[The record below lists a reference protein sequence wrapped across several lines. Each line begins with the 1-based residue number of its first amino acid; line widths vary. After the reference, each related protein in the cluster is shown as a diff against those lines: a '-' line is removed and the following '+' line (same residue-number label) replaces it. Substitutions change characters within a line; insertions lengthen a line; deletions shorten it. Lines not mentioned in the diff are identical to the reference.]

1 MSNDST
7 PTGPAAAAQRDPVL
21 NRMRRASRRNLL
33 RGCTEPAL
41 PRQWFVPKPGG
52 VARAEVDLRPDGA
65 GLSVRLGPD
74 GTEVPNPGGYLE
86 VGPDRRSG
94 LTDAFEAAWVPAPK
108 PSMTAILMFA
118 TAGDGTTR
126 GTARGRRRTA
136 ADRETHE
143 KLGFPEGRRI
153 CSGQREGP
161 EKKR

>member
-7 PTGPAAAAQRDPVL
+7 PTGPAAAAERDPGL
-21 NRMRRASRRNLL
+21 HRMRHASRRNLL
-33 RGCTEPAL
+33 RCYTGSAL
-41 PRQWFVPKPGG
+41 PRRWFVPKPEG
-52 VARAEVDLRPDGA
+52 VAHAEVDLRPDGA

-94 LTDAFEAAWVPAPK
+94 LTDAFVAAWVPAPK
-108 PSMTAILMFA
+108 PSMTAILAFA
-118 TAGDGTTR
+118 EVGDGTTR

-143 KLGFPEGRRI
+143 KMGLPEGRGI

-161 EKKR
+161 EKTL